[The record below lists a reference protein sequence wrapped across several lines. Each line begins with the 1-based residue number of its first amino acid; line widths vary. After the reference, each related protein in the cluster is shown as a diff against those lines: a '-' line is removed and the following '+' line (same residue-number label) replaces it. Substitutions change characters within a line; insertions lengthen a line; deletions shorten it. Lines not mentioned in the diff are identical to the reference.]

1 MLFDKKK
8 AAGIILGKMHKDG
21 TSEHEEKPHFAEG
34 GAVENVD
41 HDFEGLHAAA
51 QELTDAVH
59 SKSAMDVHKALS
71 SYLELHKQL
80 QPGDPADGGP
90 PDAEPQAY
98 ESAQMKYNK

>member
-8 AAGIILGKMHKDG
+8 AAGIILSKMHPDG
-21 TSEHEEKPHFAEG
+21 HSEDKQHFAQG

-51 QELTDAVH
+51 QEMMDAIH
-59 SKSAMDVHKALS
+59 NKSPMDVHKALS

-80 QPGDPADGGP
+80 QPGEKAEDGYDADEKG
-90 PDAEPQAY
+90 E

>member
-8 AAGIILGKMHKDG
+8 AASIILGKMHKDG
-21 TSEHEEKPHFAEG
+21 SSEHEEKPGYAQG

-51 QELTDAVH
+51 QEMVDAIH
-59 SKSAMDVHKALS
+59 NKSPLDVHKALS

-80 QPGDPADGGP
+80 QPGQE
-90 PDAEPQAY
+90 PDDKPSENEMGQ
-98 ESAQMKYNK
+98 ESSQMKYNK